1 MSIMSKLHIVIP
13 VVEHELRTFSN
24 NLKILLENIGQSNIN
39 QINIQIHVILQ
50 SKNPQVPLE
59 ILKYEELD
67 NIKIKIHIVNFFSV
81 SRARNYGIE
90 LIPKNKNNFIYLLDN
105 DAIPGVSFFN
115 MVNTCVTEDFPIS
128 AGRLI
133 WKINDIKLMRKLT
146 GKEHLCRKKSVY
158 KNNNYFLG
166 TYIIRGDL
174 LENVRFNEKIGP
186 ADHTRIK
193 SGEDVL
199 FFYNL
204 FNINNIKFIHVFNNS
219 YVFHPPRPK
228 DMSKQLLYAEGQGAL
243 YRHLLFSKKLTN
255 LQRIGLIINFILFIG
270 NSFFRVI
277 LCKPK
282 SIAILRKRINGF
294 INTDFQK
301 YYK

>member
-1 MSIMSKLHIVIP
+1 MSKLHIVIP
-13 VVEHELRTFSN
+13 VVEHEVINFSD
-24 NLKILLENIGQSNIN
+24 NLKILLENIEQSNMN
-39 QINIQIHVILQ
+39 QRNVQIHVILQ
-50 SKNPQVPLE
+50 SKNPQVPVE
-59 ILKYEELD
+59 IKKYEQLD
-67 NIKIKIHIVNFFSV
+67 NIKIHMVNFFSV
-81 SRARNYGIE
+81 SKARNYGIE

-105 DAIPGVSFFN
+105 DAIPGISFFN
-115 MVNTCVTEDFPIS
+115 MVNTCIAEDFPIS
-128 AGRLI
+128 TGRIIWEINNVKLI
-133 WKINDIKLMRKLT
+133 KKVT
-146 GKEHLCRKKSVY
+146 GKEHIHKKKSVY

-186 ADHTRIK
+186 ANNTRIK
-193 SGEDVL
+193 AGEDVL
-199 FFYNL
+199 FFYDL
-204 FNINNIKFIHVFNNS
+204 FSKNNIKFIHVFDNS

-243 YRHLLFSKKLTN
+243 YRHLLFSKKLTK

-282 SIAILRKRINGF
+282 SIPILRKRFNGF
-294 INTDFQK
+294 FNSDFQK